1 MNMYQVKILKT
12 DNCGI
17 IPRPPLTMMIKTT
30 WKSMKA
36 KISFNPVQASAVHIF
51 RQLVLK
57 PVTDTAQPAMTE
69 LRNKLLTAILLFLM

>member
-17 IPRPPLTMMIKTT
+17 IPRPPLTIMIKTT

-36 KISFNPVQASAVHIF
+36 KISFNPVQGSDK
-51 RQLVLK
+51 LK
-57 PVTDTAQPAMTE
+57 LGGAGTGE
-69 LRNKLLTAILLFLM
+69 LGLIAHPRALIQSR